1 MRVSLRL
8 TDDQH
13 QALKAHLHPGDGREA
28 AAWLLCG
35 RRCDSERSI
44 LCGRQVFPIAHEA
57 SVRTTHSITWRMDS
71 LSPVLDAARALAA
84 PAIVHIHSH
93 PKGAAAFSA
102 VDDECD
108 RVLHAD
114 LAKIYE
120 DGEPS
125 ASLIMLPDG
134 GLIGRGY
141 RGGKF
146 APLDGAFVM
155 GHLIRPFPT
164 ADGNATAANEDGR
177 NQVFGGGTTSLL
189 SRLSVAIVG
198 CSGTG
203 SVVAELLA
211 RLGVG
216 ELILIDPDVVE
227 DKNLNRIINSMQ
239 AHATMA
245 TPKVDALS
253 VSITRNLG
261 CNAPRVIP
269 LRGALAEAWRVA
281 ATADAVFGCT
291 DSSEARMHLDRLC
304 HQYVMP
310 YIDVG
315 VDLRADKLGGV
326 SYAGMAVH
334 YLRPGGD
341 SLLARHGYRMETV
354 EAESLRR
361 TDPEL
366 YAERVRIGYIE
377 GVDEDRPAV
386 ISINTQ
392 AASMAV
398 NELLARLHG
407 YRSGRPADH
416 SSRYVNLIEEFQ
428 TSEPSGPPCP
438 VMSPLCGLGDTN
450 PPLGLVGLS

>member
-13 QALKAHLHPGDGREA
+13 QALKAQLHPGDGREA

-71 LSPVLDAARALAA
+71 LSPVLDAAQALAA

-93 PKGAAAFSA
+93 PKGAAAFST

-108 RVLHAD
+108 RVLHVD

-141 RGGKF
+141 RKGKF
-146 APLDGAFVM
+146 APLDGAFVI
-155 GHLIRPFPT
+155 GHLIRRFPT
-164 ADGNATAANEDGR
+164 ADGNATAANEDDR

-189 SRLSVAIVG
+189 SKLRVAVVG

-203 SVVAELLA
+203 SVIAELLA

-253 VSITRNLG
+253 VSITRNLDR
-261 CNAPRVIP
+261 NAPRVIP
-269 LRGALAEAWRVA
+269 LRGTLAEAWRFT

-366 YAERVRIGYIE
+366 YTERVRIGYIE

-428 TSEPSGPPCP
+428 TSEPSGQPCP

>member
-8 TDDQH
+8 TGDQH
-13 QALKAHLHPGDGREA
+13 QLLKSHLHPGDGREA
-28 AAWLLCG
+28 GAWLLCG
-35 RRCDSERSI
+35 RRKDGERSI
-44 LCGRQVFPIAHEA
+44 LCGRQVFPIAHDA
-57 SVRTTHSITWRMDS
+57 SVRTAHSVTWCVDS
-71 LSPVLDAARALAA
+71 LGPVLDVARELEA

-93 PKGAAAFSA
+93 PEGSNVFSA
-102 VDDECD
+102 VDGECD

-120 DGEPS
+120 DGEPT

-141 RGGKF
+141 CSGRLE
-146 APLDGAFVM
+146 PLDGIFVV
-155 GHLIRPFPT
+155 GDLIQRFPV
-164 ADGNATAANEDGR
+164 AQGNAAAANDDPR
-177 NQVFGGGTTSLL
+177 RQVFGGGTTSLL
-189 SRLSVAIVG
+189 GRLRVAVVG

-203 SVVAELLA
+203 SMVAELLA

-216 ELILIDPDVVE
+216 ELILIDPDVME
-227 DKNLNRIINSMQ
+227 DKNLNRIINSMH
-239 AHATMA
+239 AHAELA

-261 CNAPRVIP
+261 LNAPRMIP
-269 LRGALAEAWRVA
+269 LRGTLAETWHIA
-281 ATADAVFGCT
+281 ATADVVFGCT
-291 DSSEARMHLDRLC
+291 DSSEARLHLDRLC

-315 VDLRADKLGGV
+315 VDLRADQQGGV

-334 YLRPGGD
+334 YLKPGGD

-361 TDPEL
+361 TNPAL

-407 YRSGRPADH
+407 YRGGRPEDH
-416 SSRYVNLIEEFQ
+416 ASRYVNLIEEFQ

-438 VMSPLCGLGDTN
+438 VMSPLCGLGDTT